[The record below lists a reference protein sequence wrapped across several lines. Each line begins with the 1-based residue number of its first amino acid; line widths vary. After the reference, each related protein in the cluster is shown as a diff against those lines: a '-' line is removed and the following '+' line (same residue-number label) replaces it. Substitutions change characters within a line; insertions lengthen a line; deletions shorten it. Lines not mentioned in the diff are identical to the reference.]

1 MTPTLVH
8 RYSWP
13 IRDAIEHLLG
23 EDAGDAQAWL
33 IRVDGDELVID
44 IVIGDIAPAP
54 GASVVHIEDER
65 LRRAG
70 VDQAFIEDGSP
81 AENLDEE
88 NFAAADAS
96 EETAKINMEAPAA
109 DAEPEKPPR
118 KGGPLAQRAA
128 ISCGE
133 KGFWTFIG
141 KKFGV
146 TIGSAD
152 EAAAWLKAQCGI
164 KSRIDLDYDEAK
176 ADNFREIDKSY
187 RLWLE
192 GYD

>member
-8 RYSWP
+8 RYTFP
-13 IRDAIEHLLG
+13 VRDAIEQLLG
-23 EDAGDAQAWL
+23 DAAGDCEAWR
-33 IRVDGDELVID
+33 IRLEADELVID
-44 IVIGDIAPAP
+44 VVAPSSIESQTPAGEKIRTAQGDAMETVPATGQP
-54 GASVVHIEDER
+54 PVGTVSPSNKAEAAE
-65 LRRAG
+65 AK
-70 VDQAFIEDGSP
+70 P
-81 AENLDEE
+81 AE
-88 NFAAADAS
+88 
-96 EETAKINMEAPAA
+96 P
-109 DAEPEKPPR
+109 PPR

-152 EAAAWLKAQCGI
+152 EAAVWLKAQCGI
-164 KSRIDLDYDEAK
+164 NSRVDLDYEEAK
-176 ADNFREIDKSY
+176 ADNFRDIDKSY

>member
-1 MTPTLVH
+1 MNPTLIH
-8 RYSWP
+8 RYTIP
-13 IRDAIEHLLG
+13 LQQAIEQLVGKEATDG
-23 EDAGDAQAWL
+23 ESFLVDIDGDDL
-33 IRVDGDELVID
+33 IIDIHGPTNLTFRIGDYEYTVDGHRGKEATNETPKSND
-44 IVIGDIAPAP
+44 
-54 GASVVHIEDER
+54 ASPEAE
-65 LRRAG
+65 AK
-70 VDQAFIEDGSP
+70 P
-81 AENLDEE
+81 AE
-88 NFAAADAS
+88 
-96 EETAKINMEAPAA
+96 
-109 DAEPEKPPR
+109 PPR

-164 KSRIDLDYDEAK
+164 KSRVDLDYDEAK

-192 GYD
+192 GYDV